1 MATEPKTLT
10 PPPAILGAFGLWL
23 VSTALGVVTAILV
36 LTEKDTLVAGIKA
49 AGGSLSDAQVDS
61 AATVA
66 ITMLVVVAIV
76 FAALYLW
83 LAFKLKAGRN
93 WARVTLAVLTV
104 LHLVT
109 LFLQGAV
116 TLSYVDTVIQV
127 AAVVLS
133 FLPASNA
140 YVAARRLNP

>member
-1 MATEPKTLT
+1 M
-10 PPPAILGAFGLWL
+10 
-23 VSTALGVVTAILV
+23 
-36 LTEKDTLVAGIKA
+36 
-49 AGGSLSDAQVDS
+49 
-61 AATVA
+61 
-66 ITMLVVVAIV
+66 VAIV

-116 TLSYVDTVIQV
+116 TLSYRGHRDPGGRRGVE
-127 AAVVLS
+127 
-133 FLPASNA
+133 LPSG
-140 YVAARRLNP
+140 VQRLRCRAPAQP